1 MSGAIV
7 IVGGG
12 IAGQA
17 VCEAVRERDRD
28 VPITLVCAEPSAP
41 YDRVRLSEIL
51 VSGEDPQTLRLR
63 PAEWYDDNDVAL
75 LVGRTVTWV
84 DAERGLLGL
93 DDADE
98 LAFDR
103 LVLATGSQPLMP
115 PIPGIDL
122 PGVHPFRGPE
132 DCEAIRVA

>member
-1 MSGAIV
+1 MPDMSPGVV

-17 VCEAVRERDRD
+17 VCEALREQDAD
-28 VPITLVCAEPSAP
+28 VAVTLIRGEGSAP

-51 VSGEDPQTLRLR
+51 VSGEDPQTLQLR
-63 PAEWYDDNDVAL
+63 PPEWYADHDVAL

-84 DAERGLLGL
+84 DTERGVLGL
-93 DDADE
+93 DDVEE

-103 LVLATGSQPLMP
+103 LVLATGSQPSLHEDRRPQP
-115 PIPGIDL
+115 P
-122 PGVHPFRGPE
+122 RRR
-132 DCEAIRVA
+132 A